1 MRAILLTGL
10 ILSNASIVSSAELT
24 KEQQAVAMTILGEAR
39 GEGRMGMY
47 AVACVLQ
54 ARQADRQW
62 SASLEKVCLQE
73 WKGVH
78 QFSCWN
84 KKDPNRA
91 KLPGLLKTHAQAPY
105 AIWLAKHLTAGSKFD
120 QKITGG
126 SNHFATLNM
135 KPYWA
140 YKKVKVGNIWVR
152 VYIKPTKIIG
162 QHKFWKL

>member
-10 ILSNASIVSSAELT
+10 LLSNASLVSGADLT
-24 KEQQAVAMTILGEAR
+24 KEQRVVAMTILGEAR

-54 ARQADRQW
+54 ARQADRRW
-62 SASLEKVCLQE
+62 STSLEKVCLQQ
-73 WKGVH
+73 WRGIH

-91 KLPGLLKTHAQAPY
+91 KLPGLLKTHEHAPY

-126 SNHFATLNM
+126 ANHYMTLSTNPSWL
-135 KPYWA
+135 KGA
-140 YKKVKVGNIWVR
+140 
-152 VYIKPTKIIG
+152 KPTKIIK
-162 QHKFWKL
+162 QHKFYKL

>member
-24 KEQQAVAMTILGEAR
+24 KEQQVVAMTILGEAR

-54 ARQADRQW
+54 ARQADRRW
-62 SASLEKVCLQE
+62 GTSLESICLQN
-73 WKGVH
+73 K

-84 KKDPNRA
+84 SGNVMR
-91 KLPGLLKTHAQAPY
+91 KLNALLKHSPSAPY
-105 AIWLAKHLTAGSKFD
+105 AISLAKHLTAGSKFD

-126 SNHFATLNM
+126 ANHFAHINM
-135 KPYWA
+135 KPYWS
-140 YKKVKVGNIWVR
+140 YKKVKVGNKWVR
-152 VYIKPTKIIG
+152 VYIKPVKVIKS
-162 QHKFWKL
+162 HKFWKL